1 MMKRMMSPQLA
12 ISACASVLAMAAL
25 ALLAPAPDDRE
36 GLTDARQSALQVKLP
51 ELPRAQQ
58 LFQPI
63 R

>member
-1 MMKRMMSPQLA
+1 MKRMMSPQLA

-25 ALLAPAPDDRE
+25 ALFAPAPTERE
-36 GLTDARQSALQVKLP
+36 GLAAARQSALQVKLP

-58 LFQPI
+58 LLQPL